1 MRPFPPPEV
10 FVPRHRAS
18 AVHAGWRG
26 LACVCGVILCLA
38 QSSCSATA
46 YRADADREV
55 TSILGDATAAE
66 LGNRKE
72 WVVRPEPA
80 PEPAPPAPAGKAE
93 ADAAGAVAAPP
104 TEAAPPLVLYDLQK
118 SLQTAFASNREFL
131 ARRESLYQQGLSTSL
146 TRFQFGPQFTAAVSY
161 LWSTQEG
168 GSDQQGTS
176 LQFGASQILPT
187 GGTLALTSSAS
198 ALWPYGAG
206 IGFGSDSYSTV
217 VGATLTQPLLRGS
230 GYEISH
236 EALTQAERSLVY
248 SIRDFELY
256 RENFSIQVARTY
268 YDLVSQQRTLAIED
282 ANYEGAVFDRGKAEA
297 LYQVGRNSEQEVFRA
312 RRREIEAKDQL
323 ISARASYDRAID
335 EFKILLGLPTT
346 TRLDVAD
353 SEAPFEPVRMREESA
368 VAAARHNRLDLIS
381 QQQQVEDAERA
392 LRIATDNL
400 LPDVNLVANYGILGA
415 DNQVA
420 GAGPEDWNASVGVS
434 FEIPLQRKAQRNG
447 LVSAQ
452 IALEQSRRSFA
463 LRLDQLDLEI
473 RAALRNLKSIEERIV
488 LQEEQVV
495 QERGAVTVT
504 EIRYESGKL
513 DNRDLLEAR
522 QALVNAQNALIRLKV
537 DHFIGRLGLLR
548 DLGLFF
554 VDAQGGWQ

>member
-1 MRPFPPPEV
+1 MLLL
-10 FVPRHRAS
+10 VPAF
-18 AVHAGWRG
+18 AG
-26 LACVCGVILCLA
+26 
-38 QSSCSATA
+38 CSAA
-46 YRADADREV
+46 SYRADADREV
-55 TSILGDATAAE
+55 AGILIQGTSQE

-72 WVVRPEPA
+72 WVVRPESVADAVEELAADPVA
-80 PEPAPPAPAGKAE
+80 RESIAVEPDAESEPAGAQPQSQPQPGRPSTPAAKPAE
-93 ADAAGAVAAPP
+93 V
-104 TEAAPPLVLYDLQK
+104 VFDLPK
-118 SLQTAFASNREFL
+118 SLQTAFLGNRDFL
-131 ARRESLYQQGLSTSL
+131 ARKESLYQQGLSYSF
-146 TRFQFGPQFTAAVSY
+146 TRFQFGPQFQAAVSY
-161 LWSTQEG
+161 LWSTEEA
-168 GSDQQGTS
+168 GSNQQGTS
-176 LQFGASQILPT
+176 VQFGASQILPT

-217 VGATLTQPLLRGS
+217 VGATLTQPLLRGF
-230 GYEISH
+230 GREASH
-236 EALTQAERSLVY
+236 EALTQAERNLVY
-248 SIRDFELY
+248 AIRDFELY

-268 YDLVSQQRTLAIED
+268 YDLVGQQRTLAIED
-282 ANYEGAVFDRGKAEA
+282 NNYEGAVFDRGKAEA

-323 ISARASYDRAID
+323 ISARANYDRAID

-346 TRLDVAD
+346 TRLDIAD
-353 SEAPFEPVRMREESA
+353 SEAPFDPVRMREESA
-368 VAAARHNRLDLIS
+368 VAAARHNRLDLIT
-381 QQQQVEDAERA
+381 QRQQVEDAERA

-415 DNQVA
+415 DPDIDR
-420 GAGPEDWNASVGVS
+420 AGPEDWNASVGLS

-452 IALEQSRRSFA
+452 ISLEQARRGYDQ
-463 LRLDQLDLEI
+463 RLDVLDLEI
-473 RAALRNLKSIEERIV
+473 RDALRSLKSIEERIV

-537 DHFIGRLGLLR
+537 DHFIGRLSLLR

-554 VDAQGGWQ
+554 VDSQGGWQ